1 MSTAIHLALKEVWR
15 NRGRFL
21 LFSLVVALITILV
34 LFVAGLGE
42 GLGSGNRE
50 YLERLNAELI
60 AYEDTARL
68 SIASS
73 RIGCEKR
80 REIRRVEGVREVGSV
95 GFASVSIPMGDEAEP
110 LDISLIGVEPGK
122 PGEPPVVTGQG
133 LARRSAD
140 EALIDRTVALMTK
153 LQVGD
158 RLTIRSVQGN
168 EDQFYDLEVIGI
180 SDSRKYGL
188 RPSVTVP
195 IVTWDGIRP
204 KAAVGPGEDEPAC
217 NVVAVQLEDPTQLE
231 PMRQLLQTQVSGIE
245 AVDRKTAYENTPGY
259 TAQQSTLNTQ
269 NGFALLIGVLVIG
282 GFFQIQTL
290 QKVPQIGMLKA
301 IGTPNPIVAMAA
313 IIQIVVVTLL
323 GVVIGSLATFG
334 LALVFPPNIPIVF
347 EPRSGA
353 MAVASILVMGPVGG
367 LVSIRHSLRVEP
379 LIALGLGS

>member
-1 MSTAIHLALKEVWR
+1 
-15 NRGRFL
+15 
-21 LFSLVVALITILV
+21 VA
-34 LFVAGLGE
+34 ALGE

-50 YLERLNAELI
+50 YLEKLNAELI

-80 REIRRVEGVREVGSV
+80 REIRRIEGVREVGSI
-95 GFASVSIPMGDEAEP
+95 GFASVSIPMGEDEP
-110 LDISLIGVEPGK
+110 FDLSLIGVEPGK
-122 PGEPPVVTGQG
+122 PGEPPVVAGQG

-140 EALIDRTVALMTK
+140 EAVIDRTVALMTK

-188 RPSVTVP
+188 RPSVFVP
-195 IVTWDGIRP
+195 IVTWDEIRP
-204 KAAVGPGEDEPAC
+204 KAVKGPGEEEPAC
-217 NVVAVQLEDPTQLE
+217 NVVAVQLQDPTQLE
-231 PMRQLLQTQVSGIE
+231 PMRQLLQAQVSDVE
-245 AVDRKTAYENTPGY
+245 TVDRKTAYENTPGY

-269 NGFALLIGVLVIG
+269 SAFALLIGVLVIG

-301 IGTPNPIVAMAA
+301 IGTPNIIVAMAVL
-313 IIQIVVVTLL
+313 IQIVAVTLL
-323 GVVIGSLATFG
+323 GVAIGSLVTLG
-334 LALVFPPNIPIVF
+334 LASVFPPTIPIVF
-347 EPRSGA
+347 EPQSGA
-353 MAVASILVMGPVGG
+353 MAVASIVLMGTVGG
-367 LVSIRHSLRVEP
+367 LVSIRYSLRVEP
-379 LIALGLGS
+379 LTALGLG